1 MMTSVNKVIIGTR
14 GVMANGG
21 LIAHT
26 GAHNIAMAA
35 KHHSVPFV
43 VVTGLHKVS
52 PSFTPYHTMH
62 VVSIV

>member
-1 MMTSVNKVIIGTR
+1 MVGCNIDSAVFAMMTAVNKVIIGTR

-43 VVTGLHKVS
+43 VVTGLHKV
-52 PSFTPYHTMH
+52 
-62 VVSIV
+62 